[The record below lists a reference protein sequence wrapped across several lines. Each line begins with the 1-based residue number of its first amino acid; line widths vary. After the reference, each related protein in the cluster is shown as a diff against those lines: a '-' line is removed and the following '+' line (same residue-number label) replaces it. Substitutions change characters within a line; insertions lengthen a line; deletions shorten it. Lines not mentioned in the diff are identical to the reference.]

1 MRPRI
6 LAVLALAAAALVAA
20 PASAATQASRHYV
33 FVRVDT
39 GQPGSIATD
48 ADLNS
53 YAARVARFWASV
65 PGAPKVTI
73 TVDHRLLHG
82 TPAPSCG
89 FTVGRDALDAA
100 GTPAPATDGVVTF
113 LPQGYPCLHYTAHA
127 GQPGLDV
134 EAFGGTPWVTWREI
148 AHEIGHNLG
157 VQHDRTTGFL
167 GFDLWEYGNP
177 YSLMGSGDGPPA
189 MWQAARLGWDHL
201 YPLPAGRAYSVY
213 ARTDPRPGAIR
224 GRTFTSGG
232 VTYSVEARPAADLAP
247 GGVAVYRSTPA
258 GDSQWY
264 ATARLGHPVR
274 AGASLIRVAFIRH
287 GYWAIQR
294 T

>member
-6 LAVLALAAAALVAA
+6 LAALALTAAALVAA
-20 PASAATQASRHYV
+20 PASAAAQSSRHYV

-48 ADLNS
+48 ADLNG
-53 YAARVARFWASV
+53 YAKAVARFWASI
-65 PGAPKVTI
+65 PGAPKVTV

-89 FTVGRDALDAA
+89 FTVGRTALDAA
-100 GTPAPATDGVVTF
+100 GTPAPVTDGVVTF
-113 LPQGYPCLHYTAHA
+113 LRQGYPCLHYTAH
-127 GQPGLDV
+127 GDQPGLDV
-134 EAFGGTPWVTWREI
+134 EAFGGTPWVTWREV

-167 GFDLWEYGNP
+167 LPETLEYGNP
-177 YSLMGSGDGPPA
+177 YSVMGSGDGPPA
-189 MWQAARLGWDHL
+189 MWQAARLGWDRL
-201 YPLPAGRAYSVY
+201 YALPTGRVGTVY
-213 ARTDPRPGAIR
+213 PRTDPRPEAVR
-224 GRTFTSGG
+224 GRTFISGG
-232 VTYSVEARPAADLAP
+232 VTYSVEVRPGTDLAP
-247 GGVAVYRSTPA
+247 AGVAVYRSIPA
-258 GDSQWY
+258 GDCQWY
-264 ATARLGHPVR
+264 ATARPGHPVR
-274 AGASLIRVAFIRH
+274 AGSSLIRVVVVRH